1 MPYFDDIDVL
11 ARYESY
17 ADAIASV
24 EKNLDADLIDTQHTA
39 HLAYEVYFLKL
50 AYQNIKR
57 Y

>member
-39 HLAYEVYFLKL
+39 HLAYEVYFL
-50 AYQNIKR
+50 N
-57 Y
+57 